1 MTTATIIGKVHA
13 SEPIQNS
20 TRYSEAV
27 FENTPFQLATAYSK
41 GKVLT
46 FILKNLE
53 LQDGEEV
60 TDTFFDGMEYV
71 GNVEWTVTY
80 R

>member
-27 FENTPFQLATAYSK
+27 FENTPFELATAYSK

-46 FILKNLE
+46 FILKDVVLY
-53 LQDGEEV
+53 DGEEV